1 MSSQADELD
10 LEHEQFQPR
19 QLSPVETLRHSTAH
33 LMASAIDQLFPGTK
47 FAIGPHIDN
56 GFYYD
61 MELATPLTEADLPRI
76 EEKMREIAKGNHKF
90 EQFSLSR
97 EDAKKWADDNGQPY
111 KAELIDG
118 FTTPTVSFY
127 KHGAFTD
134 MCAGP
139 HVNYSSKLKHFK
151 LTTIAGAYWRGDEK
165 NAMLT
170 RVYGLAFES
179 KEELEAHLKL
189 LEEAARRDHRRLG
202 KELELFS
209 ITQEF
214 GGGLVLWLPNGAFIR
229 KQIEDFWREEHLKR
243 GYEILFT
250 PHVAPLSLWDRSG
263 HTGFYKDSMF
273 APMDVEGQAHQVKPM
288 NCPFHIGCF
297 KNRQRS
303 YRELPV
309 RFAELGTVYR
319 FERSGALHG
328 LMRVRGFTQD
338 DAHIFCTRDQLE
350 SEINGCIDFAQVMYS
365 TFGFPEY
372 KVELSVRDSKNKG
385 KYLGTDEQWE
395 TAESALVNV
404 LNARGVTF
412 KRMEGE
418 AAFYGPKIDVKV
430 VDAIGRVWQL
440 TTVQVDFNLP
450 ERFDLHYIGT
460 DNAHHAPYMVHR
472 ALLGSIER
480 FFGILIEHY
489 AGDFPLWLAPVQAK
503 ILPISEKFLDYAKDV
518 EAALKAKGLRA
529 KLDLSDEKLG
539 YKIRKAELEKVPYAL
554 VVGGKEAE
562 TQTVGV
568 RKRHQGDLGAMS
580 IDDLAARMLT
590 EVAERS
596 RGV

>member
-1 MSSQADELD
+1 MSSEVEELS
-10 LEHEQFQPR
+10 LEAEQFQPR

-47 FAIGPHIDN
+47 FAIGPNIEH

-61 MELATPLTEADLPRI
+61 MELETPITEADLVRV

-90 EQFSLSR
+90 ERFSMSR
-97 EDAKKWADDNGQPY
+97 EDAKKWADEGKQTY
-111 KAELIDG
+111 KSELIDG
-118 FTTPTVSFY
+118 FTTPDVSFY
-127 KHGAFTD
+127 RHGGFTD

-139 HVNYSSKLKHFK
+139 HVNYTSKIKHFK
-151 LTTIAGAYWRGDEK
+151 LTHIAGAYWRGDEK
-165 NAMLT
+165 NTMLT

-189 LEEAARRDHRRLG
+189 LEEAARRDHRKLG
-202 KELELFS
+202 KELDLFS
-209 ITQEF
+209 ITQDY

-229 KQIEDFWREEHLKR
+229 KEIEDFWRSQHLAR

-250 PHVAPLSLWDRSG
+250 PHVAPLTLWDRSG
-263 HTGFYKDSMF
+263 HNDHYRDSMF
-273 APMDVEGQAHQVKPM
+273 APMEIEGQPHQLKPM
-288 NCPFHIGCF
+288 NCPFHIGVY
-297 KNRQRS
+297 KNRQKS
-303 YRELPV
+303 YRDLPV

-319 FERSGALHG
+319 YERSGALHG

-338 DAHIFCTRDQLE
+338 DAHIFCTREQLE
-350 SEINGCIDFAQVMYS
+350 QEINGCMDFAQLMYS

-372 KVELSVRDSKNKG
+372 KVELSVRDSKNKA
-385 KYLGTDEQWE
+385 KYLGGDADWDL
-395 TAESALVNV
+395 AEGALTKV
-404 LNARGVTF
+404 LEGRGIAF

-440 TTVQVDFNLP
+440 TTVQLDFNLP
-450 ERFDLHYIGT
+450 ERFDMHYIGA
-460 DNAHHAPYMVHR
+460 DNAAHRPFMVHR
-472 ALLGSIER
+472 ALLGSLER

-503 ILPISEKFLDYAKDV
+503 VLPISEKFLEYGEQV
-518 EAALKAKGLRA
+518 VAALKQRGIRA
-529 KLDLSDEKLG
+529 KLDTSDEKLG

-554 VVGGKEAE
+554 VVGAKEAE
-562 TQTVGV
+562 TKTVGV
-568 RKRHQGDLGAMS
+568 RKRHAGDLGSMTV
-580 IDDLAARMLT
+580 DELADKLT
-590 EVAERS
+590 GEIASKVRA
-596 RGV
+596 